1 MTTLIEPLQFRTPP
15 QVDERAARAALREQ
29 IARLE
34 RQLAGHVTAAFP
46 RSPTPP
52 TIGGER
58 GARLQTLAELERRRD
73 ALDASVAAVRRQL
86 DADGAQHE
94 TARGRLE
101 RIMLDPAA
109 HPWERV
115 TNEDIGEPG
124 CRQVHARPRLG
135 FLGLLMD
142 WWRVRISSGCPLCT
156 QSADLHRSPCPAP
169 PSPCSS
175 WSAASPCGWA
185 SLRSGSGSP
194 AS

>member
-1 MTTLIEPLQFRTPP
+1 MTTLIEPLPFRTTPE
-15 QVDERAARAALREQ
+15 VDERAARSALRDQ

-34 RQLAGHVTAAFP
+34 EQLASHVTTAFP

-73 ALDASVAAVRRQL
+73 ALDSSVATVRRQL
-86 DADGAQHE
+86 DALGAHQE
-94 TARGRLE
+94 LARGRLE
-101 RIMLDPAA
+101 RIMLEPEA

-142 WWRVRISSGCPLCT
+142 WWRVRISSGCPLCM
-156 QSADLHRSPCPAP
+156 QSEDRPRSPCTAP
-169 PSPCSS
+169 PSRSS
-175 WSAASPCGWA
+175 SCSAASSCG
-185 SLRSGSGSP
+185 SGSRFSGSGSR

>member
-1 MTTLIEPLQFRTPP
+1 VTILIEPTPIRIATE
-15 QVDERAARAALREQ
+15 VDERAARAALRGQ

-34 RQLAGHVTAAFP
+34 EQLANHVTTAFP

-52 TIGGER
+52 PIGGSSN
-58 GARLQTLAELERRRD
+58 GARLQSLAELERRRD
-73 ALDASVAAVRRQL
+73 ALDASVACVRRELDVAGARQQL
-86 DADGAQHE
+86 
-94 TARGRLE
+94 ARGRLE

-156 QSADLHRSPCPAP
+156 QSVDP
-169 PSPCSS
+169 
-175 WSAASPCGWA
+175 
-185 SLRSGSGSP
+185 LRLR
-194 AS
+194 